1 MLVKRNEW
9 DIELYNNKHGFIYE
23 YGKDLIK
30 QLKPQEDELILDL
43 GCGTGSLANEIS
55 KSGATVIGI
64 DASEKMINAAREKF
78 SKIDFFVK
86 DTANFQFKEPFDAI
100 FSNAALHWVLESE
113 KAIICMHNNLKKRG
127 RLVLEFGGKGN
138 VKIIIDAV
146 DKVLLE
152 SGYPE
157 RAKIKKWYFPSIS
170 EYTTLLERNGFE
182 VELAELYEKP
192 TELTDSENGIKEWLM
207 MFGAIL
213 FKDLSTEVRNQII
226 EKVQNEVKD
235 RCCINGKWFADY
247 MRIRIIATKC

>member
-30 QLKPQEDELILDL
+30 QLNPQEDELILDL
-43 GCGTGSLANEIS
+43 GCGTGRLANEIS

-86 DTANFQFKEPFDAI
+86 DAANFQFKEPFDVI

-113 KAIICMHNNLKKRG
+113 KAIICMHNNLKKHG

-138 VKIIIDAV
+138 VKIIINAV

-207 MFGAIL
+207 MFGMIF

-226 EKVQNEVKD
+226 DKVQNEVKN
-235 RCCINGKWFADY
+235 RCFINDKWFADY

>member
-43 GCGTGSLANEIS
+43 GCGTGRLANEIS

-64 DASEKMINAAREKF
+64 DASEKMINAAREKY
-78 SKIDFFVK
+78 SEIDFFVK

-113 KAIICMHNNLKKRG
+113 KAIICMHNNLKKHG

-138 VKIIIDAV
+138 VKIIINAV

-226 EKVQNEVKD
+226 DKVQNEVKN
-235 RCCINGKWFADY
+235 RCFINGKWFADY

>member
-43 GCGTGSLANEIS
+43 GCGTGRLANEIS

-113 KAIICMHNNLKKRG
+113 KAIICMHNNLKKHG

-138 VKIIIDAV
+138 VKIIINAV

-235 RCCINGKWFADY
+235 RCFINGKWFADY